1 MARQTRNQRRK
12 AARQQEGADTGVSQ
26 RARARQAQV
35 RPSAQPTKTQTGGRR
50 IPGGGFRRFVG
61 ECVGELKKVEWP
73 NQRQV
78 FQGTVVVIVAC
89 AIVGAYLYVADLG
102 IKPLVQQILT
112 GQ

>member
-12 AARQQEGADTGVSQ
+12 ARQAEAGVSS

-35 RPSAQPTKTQTGGRR
+35 RPSAQPAKTQTGGRR
-50 IPGGGFRRFVG
+50 VPGGGFRRFVG
-61 ECVGELKKVEWP
+61 ECWAELKKVEWP

-89 AIVGAYLYVADLG
+89 AIVGAYLYVADLA

>member
-12 AARQQEGADTGVSQ
+12 AARQEQRAETGVSQ
-26 RARARQAQV
+26 RARSRQAQV
-35 RPSAQPTKTQTGGRR
+35 RPSAQPTKTQGGGRR
-50 IPGGGFRRFVG
+50 VPGSGFRRFIG
-61 ECVGELKKVEWP
+61 ECWGELKKVEWP
-73 NQRQV
+73 SQRQV

-89 AIVGAYLYVADLG
+89 AIVGAYLYAADLV

>member
-12 AARQQEGADTGVSQ
+12 AARQQERTETGVSQ

-50 IPGGGFRRFVG
+50 VPGGGFRRFVG
-61 ECVGELKKVEWP
+61 ECLGELKKVEWP

>member
-12 AARQQEGADTGVSQ
+12 ARKEQRAEGGGVSQ
-26 RARARQAQV
+26 RARQRQAAV
-35 RPSAQPTKTQTGGRR
+35 RPSAQAAKTQTGGRR
-50 IPGGGFRRFVG
+50 EVGGGFRRFVS
-61 ECVGELKKVEWP
+61 ESWGELKKVEWP

-89 AIVGAYLYVADLG
+89 AIVGAYLWAADLVL
-102 IKPLVQQILT
+102 KPLVQQILT

>member
-12 AARQQEGADTGVSQ
+12 AQAETGVSS

-35 RPSAQPTKTQTGGRR
+35 RPSAQPAKTQTGGRR
-50 IPGGGFRRFVG
+50 VPGGGFRRFVG
-61 ECVGELKKVEWP
+61 ECWGELKKVEWP

-89 AIVGAYLYVADLG
+89 AIVGAYLYLADLA

>member
-1 MARQTRNQRRK
+1 VARQTRNQRRK
-12 AARQQEGADTGVSQ
+12 ARQAAEGGVSS

-35 RPSAQPTKTQTGGRR
+35 RPSAQPAKTQTGGRR
-50 IPGGGFRRFVG
+50 MPGGGFRRFVG
-61 ECVGELKKVEWP
+61 ECWGELKKVEWP

-89 AIVGAYLYVADLG
+89 AIVGAYLYVADLA

>member
-12 AARQQEGADTGVSQ
+12 ARQQERAETTGVSQ

-50 IPGGGFRRFVG
+50 VPGGGFRRFVG
-61 ECVGELKKVEWP
+61 ECIGELKKVEWP

>member
-12 AARQQEGADTGVSQ
+12 ARQQEQRAEGGVSQ
-26 RARARQAQV
+26 RARARQQAV
-35 RPSAQPTKTQTGGRR
+35 RPSAQPAKTQTGGRR
-50 IPGGGFRRFVG
+50 VPGGGFRRFVG
-61 ECVGELKKVEWP
+61 ECWGELKKVEWP

-89 AIVGAYLYVADLG
+89 AIVGAYLYLADLA